1 MASSYEK
8 YNVTHKN
15 YDRTRLAVGHA
26 DTVARLHEH
35 RCHLADLPDLKIIDL
50 GCGTGLQLAAM
61 MAAGMGTSARGELCG
76 LDYSETGLDET
87 RKKLAGYK
95 SKNQPRLIAGDMR
108 QVDGATGRFDL
119 VFSSFAMHHLPR
131 QAPGQLLDETRLVL
145 GEAERLLARNGML
158 AIVTCTPEQ
167 MSADRGSMWY
177 YKYFPR
183 AAQSLAERFI
193 GVDDWQQLL
202 AECGFTTVEI
212 SPVAD
217 VYYTSPGI
225 DLAGP
230 FTEEF
235 QAGDS
240 IFALAKAI
248 PDELKDGL
256 AALAADIASGAA
268 AQHLTEVMQRN
279 ETHKQAILIT
289 ASR

>member
-8 YNVTHKN
+8 YNLTHKN

-26 DTVARLHEH
+26 DTVARLHAH
-35 RCHLADLPDLKIIDL
+35 RGHLADLPDLKIIDL

-61 MAAGMGTSARGELCG
+61 MAAGMGTSARGEICG
-76 LDYSETGLDET
+76 LDSSETGLEET
-87 RKKLAGYK
+87 RKKLSCYK
-95 SKNQPRLIAGDMR
+95 SKNDPRLINGDMR

-145 GEAERLLARNGML
+145 GEAERLLARDGLL

-167 MSADRGSMWY
+167 MSADLGSMWY
-177 YKYFPR
+177 YRYFPR
-183 AAQSLAERFI
+183 AAHLLAQRFI
-193 GVDDWQQLL
+193 GISDWQHLL
-202 AECGFTTVEI
+202 AECGFATVEI
-212 SPVAD
+212 SPVTD
-217 VYYTSPGI
+217 VYYTAAGI

-240 IFALAKAI
+240 IFALAKSI
-248 PDELKDGL
+248 PGELDEGL
-256 AALAADIASGAA
+256 AALSTDIASGAA
-268 AQHLTEVMQRN
+268 ALYLNEVMQRN